1 MRSASASMRRVFAA
15 AQIQSVWFNKWRTR
29 KQNQKEL
36 KTEIMCDIEKQDA
49 ELKHK
54 CQEKLR
60 NVTDAMEKLRLSLLS
75 RGSGSIKGIARFV
88 S

>member
-1 MRSASASMRRVFAA
+1 
-15 AQIQSVWFNKWRTR
+15 
-29 KQNQKEL
+29 
-36 KTEIMCDIEKQDA
+36 MCDIEKQDA